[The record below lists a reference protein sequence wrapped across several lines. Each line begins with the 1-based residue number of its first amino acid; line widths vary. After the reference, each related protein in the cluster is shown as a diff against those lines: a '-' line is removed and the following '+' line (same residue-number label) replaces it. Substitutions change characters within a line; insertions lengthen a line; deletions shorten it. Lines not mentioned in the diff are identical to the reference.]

1 MERSPRLNN
10 YQLWEEVKKL
20 EGATLYTFVQG
31 EANTIIKVEDN
42 NDRLDKVIIKER
54 NTTPIRED
62 IEAAYKLMYCKESL
76 CRDTD
81 LNWLA
86 QPPKLTSSIIFRIIG
101 EIEKDFIDVD
111 KSPPETIYLR

>member
-31 EANTIIKVEDN
+31 EANT
-42 NDRLDKVIIKER
+42 IIKER